1 MRESRKTEKMRL
13 PRDSME
19 EWLESQ
25 APKPHEIKHEKP
37 PKDVF
42 EAWME
47 KRVEKSREGKK
58 MEAQPAA

>member
-1 MRESRKTEKMRL
+1 MRESRKTEKMHL

-25 APKPHEIKHEKP
+25 RPKPSEVKHEKP
-37 PKDVF
+37 PKDIF

-47 KRVEKSREGKK
+47 KRVEESQGKK
-58 MEAQPAA
+58 MEAQLSA